1 MPKRVEDYMLT
12 LRVFG
17 PMCFSPLQGL
27 SYNQNYSALQNIND
41 AIIKQRL
48 T

>member
-1 MPKRVEDYMLT
+1 MPKRVEGYALT
-12 LRVFG
+12 FRVFG

-27 SYNQNYSALQNIND
+27 SYNRNYSALQNTNG